1 MAEDDRPP
9 PLVIQSPAQF
19 KALGHPLRHRM
30 VNMLRQRP
38 ATLRQLAEALGMAKG
53 TLGYHVRVLREAGLI
68 ELAESRQVRG
78 GTEQYFG
85 LVSKGFA
92 FQEGETMAAG
102 FLYNSALAEMRPVP
116 PGRPEHTELRHLWL
130 TPEQAALVADRLREH
145 AAELQTTGVR
155 AAQLGAGE
163 SPTAEAYGLLVSLFP
178 ADIPRLGPDDGR

>member
-1 MAEDDRPP
+1 M
-9 PLVIQSPAQF
+9 
-19 KALGHPLRHRM
+19 RHRL

-53 TLGYHVRVLREAGLI
+53 TLGYHVRVLREAGLV
-68 ELAESRQVRG
+68 ELAESRQVHG
-78 GTEQYFG
+78 GT
-85 LVSKGFA
+85 
-92 FQEGETMAAG
+92 
-102 FLYNSALAEMRPVP
+102 
-116 PGRPEHTELRHLWL
+116 EHTELRHLWL

-145 AAELQTTGVR
+145 AAELQTAGVR